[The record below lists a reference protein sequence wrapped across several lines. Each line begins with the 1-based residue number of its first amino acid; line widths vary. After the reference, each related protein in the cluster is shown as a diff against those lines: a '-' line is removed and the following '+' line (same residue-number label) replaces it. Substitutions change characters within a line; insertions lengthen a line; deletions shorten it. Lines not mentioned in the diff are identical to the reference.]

1 MNHTFGVCAV
11 LPHLALYLLVA
22 GTSGETQVLPG
33 MVSLWGGLGWSQCV
47 RCFRVAA
54 VDQLSVAHTV
64 VCSLSFSSLMTPKMQ
79 SVKGIAGI
87 ITLLCFPC
95 AYSAYVLVLFLLLW
109 DSALSC
115 SLCMVFPKWGCLSI
129 ESLLTYYQHSVSV
142 LECTPQPRNDLWIGT
157 SLMH

>member
-22 GTSGETQVLPG
+22 ETSGETQMLPG
-33 MVSLWGGLGWSQCV
+33 MVSMWGGLGWSQCV

-79 SVKGIAGI
+79 SMKGIAGI
-87 ITLLCFPC
+87 ITLLFFPC
-95 AYSAYVLVLFLLLW
+95 AYSACCGFISLIVGFSLILYFMYGLSKMRLPQHRVLAYLLP
-109 DSALSC
+109 APC
-115 SLCMVFPKWGCLSI
+115 
-129 ESLLTYYQHSVSV
+129 
-142 LECTPQPRNDLWIGT
+142 ECFGMYSPAKE
-157 SLMH
+157 

>member
-1 MNHTFGVCAV
+1 MWVTLLGFVQFCLTWLCISLLLK
-11 LPHLALYLLVA
+11 LPEKHRSCL
-22 GTSGETQVLPG
+22 GWQ
-33 MVSLWGGLGWSQCV
+33 GGLGWCQCA

-54 VDQLSVAHTV
+54 VDQLCVAHTV
-64 VCSLSFSSLMTPKMQ
+64 VCALSFSSLMTPKMQ

-87 ITLLCFPC
+87 VALLSFPG

-115 SLCMVFPKWGCLSI
+115 TLCMVFSNWGCLSR

-142 LECTPQPRNDLWIGT
+142 LECTPQPRNDLWLGT
-157 SLMH
+157 SVMH